1 MSRVHRD
8 PHSMSYLCLI
18 LIGVWNNFQG
28 AERLVK
34 IPLDVHAYASVF
46 MLIRFKKK
54 DFSAL
59 KDAGKKYCRV
69 MEFTLCGK
77 GLVDMK

>member
-1 MSRVHRD
+1 
-8 PHSMSYLCLI
+8 MSYLCLV
-18 LIGVWNNFQG
+18 LIGVGNNFQG
-28 AERLVK
+28 TESLVK

-46 MLIRFKKK
+46 MLIRLKK

-59 KDAGKKYCRV
+59 QDVEKIYCRV